1 MYKRHFANEEEW
13 EAALQT
19 CLKSSYSGKNGK
31 MSVVESVLSDI
42 ETCSHFK
49 EKSTEWQSSDVF
61 LFIWSWR
68 MLFIEI

>member
-1 MYKRHFANEEEW
+1 MYKRHFANEEES

-49 EKSTEWQSSDVF
+49 EKLTE
-61 LFIWSWR
+61 
-68 MLFIEI
+68 